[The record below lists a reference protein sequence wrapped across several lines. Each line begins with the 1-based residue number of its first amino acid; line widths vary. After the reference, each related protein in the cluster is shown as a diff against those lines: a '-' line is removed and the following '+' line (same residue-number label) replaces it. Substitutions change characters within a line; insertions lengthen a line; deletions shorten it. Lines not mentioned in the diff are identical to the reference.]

1 MSHLPFFVVAV
12 LLLAGLYGVA
22 TSRNYIHLIV
32 CLSVMQASTYIL
44 LLTAG
49 YKLRANAPI
58 YADTTVRA
66 NATDPVT
73 HALTLTD
80 IVVGTTV
87 SGLLLAMS
95 VQIYKQKGTLDPS
108 KLRPLRK

>member
-1 MSHLPFFVVAV
+1 LSHLPFLVVAV
-12 LLLAGLYGVA
+12 LLLGGMYGIA
-22 TSRNYIHLIV
+22 TSRNYIHLV
-32 CLSVMQASTYIL
+32 MCLAVMQASTYIL
-44 LLTAG
+44 LLTVG

-66 NATDPVT
+66 KATDPVT

-87 SGLLLAMS
+87 SGLLLAMA
-95 VQIYKQKGTLDPS
+95 VQVHKEKGTLDPAE
-108 KLRPLRK
+108 LRPLRK